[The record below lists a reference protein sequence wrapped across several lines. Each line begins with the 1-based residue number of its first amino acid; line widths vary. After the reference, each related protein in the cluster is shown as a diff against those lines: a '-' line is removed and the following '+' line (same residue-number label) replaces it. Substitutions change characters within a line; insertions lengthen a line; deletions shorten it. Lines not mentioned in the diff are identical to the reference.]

1 MQCLINIINKYYD
14 IKQEQELIDVTK
26 FNKELIKELTE
37 KNKELIID
45 NKELIEF
52 NKELTELNK
61 EFTELNKELTE
72 KNKKLNEIETR
83 YEIQSKYH
91 SAELLSQ
98 INNFDKIKNNL
109 TKKIEE
115 NEKKNKELINKIREK
130 NKKLNEI
137 ETRYEIQS
145 KYHSAELLSQINN
158 FDKIKNNLT
167 KKIEE
172 NEKKNKEL
180 INKIR
185 EKNIELINI
194 KEKYE
199 NQSNINSILDNDEEF
214 KKLCIICYENKI
226 NYTIIPCGHTF
237 SCEKCIVKIN
247 KCSICRIGILNKHKI
262 FI

>member
-61 EFTELNKELTE
+61 EFTELNKELT
-72 KNKKLNEIETR
+72 
-83 YEIQSKYH
+83 
-91 SAELLSQ
+91 
-98 INNFDKIKNNL
+98 
-109 TKKIEE
+109 
-115 NEKKNKELINKIREK
+115 EK